1 MSVMVRIPTPLRR
14 MTNGKDKVEVES
26 DNLGDLVEKLNSEF
40 PGFKDRLVDEEGELR
55 YFVNIYLN
63 GEDVRFMDGLNTSTS
78 SGDEIS
84 IVPAVAGGRGREVR
98 RRLPPTRRPGRSDRR
113 RGPTCRLGFFR
124 THRGQGVRGPG

>member
-78 SGDEIS
+78 SGDDIS
-84 IVPAVAGGRGREVR
+84 IVPAVAGGR
-98 RRLPPTRRPGRSDRR
+98 
-113 RGPTCRLGFFR
+113 
-124 THRGQGVRGPG
+124 

>member
-26 DNLGDLVEKLNSEF
+26 ANLGDLVEKLNGEY

-84 IVPAVAGGRGREVR
+84 IVPAVIHV
-98 RRLPPTRRPGRSDRR
+98 TK
-113 RGPTCRLGFFR
+113 T
-124 THRGQGVRGPG
+124 